1 MLALWLTVDL
11 SRVPPT
17 SRPMAGG
24 MRFSPAKTWDRSI
37 MISYSTS
44 FAFVAVTHLSLSDRH
59 CSTNKT
65 ACVKV
70 MNKSHGSYKR
80 CTCIFIRQVKPC
92 DFLFHFFKLTSSLGC
107 LPHALTAS
115 TVDGPVIVWPPALY
129 LCDKH
134 THTAECQLTC
144 FHSPCRPHLFEV
156 HALLLLGCVFPR
168 LQLIGSSL
176 SLRDLSLSLRVWRW
190 IGLFMLASDRVAVVA
205 TLWTIVI
212 ALASLMSLKSR
223 TSNGTDKLFATLCIK
238 DPGF

>member
-24 MRFSPAKTWDRSI
+24 MGFSPAKTWDRSI

-44 FAFVAVTHLSLSDRH
+44 FAFVTVTHLSLSDRH

-65 ACVKV
+65 ACVKL
-70 MNKSHGSYKR
+70 MNKSHGSYKW

-92 DFLFHFFKLTSSLGC
+92 DFLFHFFKMTSSLGC

-134 THTAECQLTC
+134 THCWMSVNLFSFTLQTSPLWGPCSPPARLC
-144 FHSPCRPHLFEV
+144 FPSSAANWFLFVSPGPV
-156 HALLLLGCVFPR
+156 
-168 LQLIGSSL
+168 
-176 SLRDLSLSLRVWRW
+176 SLSLRVWRW

>member
-1 MLALWLTVDL
+1 MQIWVSDCFSVLALWLTGDL

-24 MRFSPAKTWDRSI
+24 MGFSPAKTWDRSI

-44 FAFVAVTHLSLSDRH
+44 FAFVTVTHLSLSDRH

-70 MNKSHGSYKR
+70 MNKSHGSYKW

-134 THTAECQLTC
+134 THCWMSVNWFSFTLQT
-144 FHSPCRPHLFEV
+144 SPLWGPCSPPARLRFPSSAANWFLFVSPGPVSLSACVEVDWSV
-156 HALLLLGCVFPR
+156 HAGIW
-168 LQLIGSSL
+168 QSGSSCD
-176 SLRDLSLSLRVWRW
+176 SVNYCHSACKPHE
-190 IGLFMLASDRVAVVA
+190 FE
-205 TLWTIVI
+205 
-212 ALASLMSLKSR
+212 K
-223 TSNGTDKLFATLCIK
+223 
-238 DPGF
+238 